1 GGAPPAPATAA
12 AGRPPVG
19 AAPAASAFS
28 ARSLLGPTF
37 RYRLGAC
44 AASAVPAP
52 VALAAARAIGVGAW
66 AVLPARRAVVA
77 RHMSRATA
85 GGLTPAR
92 AGRASREAFVSYA
105 RYWVESLRL
114 PRTPPAEVDAH
125 FTIDGREHL
134 EEARAVGRGA
144 VLALPHLGGWEVG
157 GSWLARQGFP
167 VSVVVESLEPPEVFE
182 WFMGLRRTF
191 GLSVIPLGP
200 GAGTGVLA
208 ALRANHMVCL
218 LCDRDIGGSGVEVEF
233 FGERTTLPA
242 GPATLALRA
251 RSVVLPTA
259 VYFDGRGHHAVV
271 EPPLTVE
278 RSGHVRED
286 IVRLTQATAT
296 ALEGLIR
303 RAPEQWHLF
312 QPNWPS
318 DRLGSRHPRSPRPK

>member
-1 GGAPPAPATAA
+1 LGDESGGISATF
-12 AGRPPVG
+12 R
-19 AAPAASAFS
+19 
-28 ARSLLGPTF
+28 ARTLFGPTLP
-37 RYRLGAC
+37 YRLGAR

-52 VALAAARAIGVGAW
+52 IALAAARAIGIGAW

-77 RHMSRATA
+77 RHMGRATE
-85 GGLTPAR
+85 GGLTPGEAR
-92 AGRASREAFVSYA
+92 RASLEAFVSYA

-114 PRTPPAEVDAH
+114 PRTTPAEVDAH
-125 FTIDGREHL
+125 FTIEGREHL
-134 EEARAVGRGA
+134 EEAHAAGRGA
-144 VLALPHLGGWEVG
+144 VLALPHVGGWEVG
-157 GSWLARQGFP
+157 GSWLVRQGFS
-167 VSVVVESLEPPEVFE
+167 VSVVAESLEPREVFD
-182 WFMGLRRTF
+182 WFVDLRRTF
-191 GLSVIPLGP
+191 GMSVIPLGP

-218 LCDRDIGGSGVEVEF
+218 LCDRDIDGKGVEVEF
-233 FGERTTLPA
+233 FGEPTTLPA

-271 EPPLTVE
+271 EPPLAVE
-278 RSGHVRED
+278 RTGRVRDD
-286 IVRLTQATAT
+286 IVSLTQATAT

-318 DRLGSRHPRSPRPK
+318 DPGYRR

>member
-1 GGAPPAPATAA
+1 MPP
-12 AGRPPVG
+12 
-19 AAPAASAFS
+19 
-28 ARSLLGPTF
+28 LLSPLLL
-37 RYRLGAC
+37 YRLGAR
-44 AASAVPAP
+44 AASAVPERT
-52 VALAAARAIGVGAW
+52 ALAAARALGATAW

-77 RHMSRATA
+77 RHMARATV
-85 GGLTPAR
+85 GGLSPAAAR
-92 AGRASREAFVSYA
+92 RLAREAFVSYA

-114 PRTPPAEVDAH
+114 PRTTPAEVDAH
-125 FTIDGREHL
+125 FTIEGQHHM
-134 EEARAVGRGA
+134 EEAQEAGRGA
-144 VLALPHLGGWEVG
+144 VLALPHLGGWDVG
-157 GSWLARQGFP
+157 GSWLARQGFS
-167 VSVVVESLEPPEVFE
+167 VSVVVESLEPPELFE
-182 WFMGLRRTF
+182 WFVGLRRTF

-259 VYFDGRGHHAVV
+259 VYFDGPGHHAVV
-271 EPPLTVE
+271 EAPVTIE
-278 RSGHVRED
+278 RTGRLRED
-286 IVRLTQATAT
+286 VARLTQATAT
-296 ALEGLIR
+296 ALEGLIT

-318 DRLGSRHPRSPRPK
+318 DREATEPGH